1 MIYKIEGVIQE
12 MLFDASGN
20 MTGLKIKGTEG
31 YLLKQG
37 EKEYN
42 VFSPVEMPQSNTA
55 ASMSA
60 EILCAET
67 PLKLNPALKAP
78 LSQILVQAK
87 CANKKVRLEI
97 YGDSGTIRESIDPN
111 KINIRSIA
119 IL

>member
-1 MIYKIEGVIQE
+1 MSKKIECVIQE
-12 MLFDASGN
+12 IQYDEAENL
-20 MTGLKIKGTEG
+20 TGLKITGSEG

-37 EKEYN
+37 NKEYN
-42 VFSPVEMPQSNTA
+42 VFCPKEMPQIDAT

-97 YGDSGTIRESIDPN
+97 CGNSGTIRESIDPN